1 MYTLLILISK
11 IAYRVIKLLKIGSG
25 HTWPGHIV
33 LELFPN
39 TLDIIKKKLP
49 DKVVVVSGTNGKTT
63 TVKLLKHVFEKEGLR
78 VLSNDT
84 GANLINGVVS
94 TVLLKSRFNGD
105 LPYDIAVFELD
116 ELNLPDFLKAISP
129 DVLALLNLSR
139 DQLDRYW
146 EKEVI
151 LEKWGS
157 AVNDLDSGV
166 LLVLDETQDQFRDLV
181 KKHNGDTKYFNDSKK
196 HLEST
201 NLVGSFNAKN
211 INCALLVA
219 SELGVK
225 EQAAAKFL
233 EDFEYA
239 YGRGEISNYKGKDF
253 QILLAKNPESLNQNL
268 KLLTEEMRTEKMGYD
283 AVLYILN
290 DNIPD
295 GRDVSWIYDV
305 DPGLLEVVNKERQI
319 FVSGTRALDMAIRLG
334 YAGTNI
340 NEQHVSSDIKSVVAK
355 IVEKED
361 IKKVVV
367 LPNYSAMLDF
377 RKVVL
382 GKKIL

>member
-11 IAYRVIKLLKIGSG
+11 IAYRVIKLLKMGSG
-25 HTWPGHIV
+25 HTWPGHIT
-33 LELFPN
+33 LKLFPN
-39 TLDIIKKKLP
+39 ILEIIKEKLP
-49 DKVVVVSGTNGKTT
+49 NKVVVVSGTNGKTT
-63 TVKLLKHVFEKEGLR
+63 TVKLLKHIFEKEGLK

-94 TVLLKSRFNGD
+94 TVLLRSRFNGD
-105 LPYDIAVFELD
+105 LPYDVAVFELD
-116 ELNLPDFLKAISP
+116 ELNLPDFLKAASP
-129 DVLALLNLSR
+129 NVLALLNLSR

-151 LEKWGS
+151 LEKWEN
-157 AVNDLDSGV
+157 AVRDLDSSA
-166 LLVLDETQDQFRDLV
+166 LLVLDETQDQFRNLP
-181 KKHNGDTKYFNDSKK
+181 KKHNGDTEYFNDSKK

-219 SELGVK
+219 SEFGVK

-233 EDFEYA
+233 EDFKYA

-268 KLLTEEMRTEKMGYD
+268 KLLVEEMDIEEMDYD

-290 DNIPD
+290 DNVPD

-305 DPGLLEVVNKERQI
+305 DPNLLGLASQKRQI
-319 FVSGTRALDMAIRLG
+319 FISGTRALDMAVRLE
-334 YAGTNI
+334 YAGINI
-340 NEQHVSSDIKSVVAK
+340 DDQNVNSNTKNVVSK